1 MKNRLLQLSLVMLLG
16 STVNAYA
23 AHTTAFSGKGAL
35 APDRVDR
42 FDVGVGIAGALNDGA
57 ENATFISASAAY
69 GVTPYL
75 AIGVEGGWQE
85 ADGNATDE
93 TVGYVPILAD
103 IIVRVPN
110 VHETIVPY
118 GILGLGIA
126 GVYVADSDGSG
137 NNNGNDSYDTGFAWK
152 LGAGFD
158 WFLNANWIFNGELAF
173 WDADVNLPL
182 TSFGDRASFWTI
194 GVALKYMF

>member
-1 MKNRLLQLSLVMLLG
+1 MKNRLLRLLLVMFLG
-16 STVNAYA
+16 STVNVYA
-23 AHTTAFSGKGAL
+23 AQRTAFSNSGA
-35 APDRVDR
+35 AASDRVGR
-42 FDVGVGIAGALNDGA
+42 FDAGVNIAGALNDGA
-57 ENATFISASAAY
+57 KDSAFVSASVAY

-85 ADGNATDE
+85 ADGRASDE

-126 GVYVADSDGSG
+126 GVYVTDSDGSG
-137 NNNGNDSYDTGFAWK
+137 NNNGSDSYDTGFAWK

-158 WFLNANWIFNGELAF
+158 WFLNRSWIFNGEFAF
-173 WDADVNLPL
+173 WDADVNLPV
-182 TSFGDRASFWTI
+182 TSLGNNVSFWTI
-194 GVALKYMF
+194 GVGLKYLF